1 MSFRSFSQGDI
12 LRFETLRSMGVES
25 LRIKL
30 NSRWQS
36 VLLLLQE
43 KRGQV
48 TTYHLHGNKKKN
60 SRAMNEIP
68 SNRSKICCPLR
79 PHFERKMFPIIINE
93 WNFALLIAY
102 SFYSP
107 WSEFC
112 FLFSRF
118 FFLRSGSAIRF
129 GFFVDFYLLLSNFSK
144 LPSSRFRPHYFPS
157 IDFRSIIISTVSRD
171 LQQTMTTTA

>member
-1 MSFRSFSQGDI
+1 
-12 LRFETLRSMGVES
+12 MGVES

-48 TTYHLHGNKKKN
+48 TTYHLHGNKKK
-60 SRAMNEIP
+60 
-68 SNRSKICCPLR
+68 KIQGQWTK
-79 PHFERKMFPIIINE
+79 F
-93 WNFALLIAY
+93 LLIALKY
-102 SFYSP
+102 VARCGHIS
-107 WSEFC
+107 SERC
-112 FLFSRF
+112 FLYSYYQKWMKFCPIDCVFFLLSVIGILF
-118 FFLRSGSAIRF
+118 FFFQVFFLRSGSAIRF
-129 GFFVDFYLLLSNFSK
+129 GFFVDFYLLLLNFSR
-144 LPSSRFRPHYFPS
+144 LPSSRFRPHYFLS

>member
-1 MSFRSFSQGDI
+1 
-12 LRFETLRSMGVES
+12 MGVES

-48 TTYHLHGNKKKN
+48 TTYHLHGNKKK
-60 SRAMNEIP
+60 
-68 SNRSKICCPLR
+68 KIQEQWTK
-79 PHFERKMFPIIINE
+79 F
-93 WNFALLIAY
+93 LLIALKY
-102 SFYSP
+102 VARCGHIS
-107 WSEFC
+107 SERC
-112 FLFSRF
+112 FLYSYYHKWMKFCPIDCVFFLLSVVGILFSF
-118 FFLRSGSAIRF
+118 FQVFFLRSGSAIRF
-129 GFFVDFYLLLSNFSK
+129 GFFVDFYLLLLNFSR